1 MAFGDRNQA
10 GVSVFMT
17 NNEKV
22 ANAIRRHSLSRRG
35 VIQETTKEQ
44 PNGGVRNTEAV
55 PQSTIQK
62 KVNKQAAVVVLTA
75 EDGETVTSTDK
86 TAEGKTATAPG
97 PDDKSTVATESD
109 DKSATAREHTV
120 EAGTGEPEE
129 REYDNYTVARESI
142 CKEFGIKKSEVR
154 NPSTLNDVAKAHGI
168 IIKYKE
174 L

>member
-1 MAFGDRNQA
+1 
-10 GVSVFMT
+10 MT

-55 PQSTIQK
+55 PQSTRQK
-62 KVNKQAAVVVLTA
+62 NVNKQSAIPSTTA
-75 EDGETVTSTDK
+75 EDRKTATSTDK

-97 PDDKSTVATESD
+97 PDV
-109 DKSATAREHTV
+109 KSATAREHAV